1 MKRVI
6 LGVAMSALFIS
17 MANAKCRPAPHSPLC
32 QVGQENCEPT
42 CITTSDGGPG
52 ADNIYSDDRKR
63 MQARQRAYQWRQ
75 EARERDYLRT
85 HDGDYRFQRTPQ
97 YQQQAQQRG
106 RDSWANNGTPSSVG
120 TISPFVPG
128 STEDTAWRAER
139 KRRGIQ

>member
-1 MKRVI
+1 MKRII
-6 LGVAMSALFIS
+6 LAMAMSALVVGA
-17 MANAKCRPAPHSPLC
+17 ANAKCKPAPHSPLC
-32 QVGQENCEPT
+32 QVGDTNCEPT

-63 MQARQRAYQWRQ
+63 I
-75 EARERDYLRT
+75 ARERAYRYRAQERWRQQ
-85 HDGDYRFQRTPQ
+85 HEDGDYRFMRTRE
-97 YQQQAQQRG
+97 YQQQAAQRG
-106 RDSWANNGTPSSVG
+106 RDSWANDGIKTDRVG